1 MKKFILSL
9 FASML
14 VTTAIFAQ
22 AQSGTTTTPAN
33 PVDAKVKFKQ
43 ESIDFGKTK
52 LNKPVSVDFE
62 FTNTSK
68 EPVLVE
74 TARASCGCTT
84 PTWTKEP
91 ILPGKKGKIT
101 AGYSAN
107 SVGQQNKT
115 IWVKLKGVDQDKEL
129 HLTGT
134 VEN

>member
-9 FASML
+9 FAAML
-14 VTTAIFAQ
+14 VTTALWAQ
-22 AQSGTTTTPAN
+22 TQPGN
-33 PVDAKVKFKQ
+33 PVDAKVKFAK

-52 LNKPVSVDFE
+52 LNKPVSVDYE
-62 FTNTSK
+62 FTNVSK
-68 EPVLVE
+68 EPIIIE
-74 TARASCGCTT
+74 SARASCGCTT

-91 ILPGKKGKIT
+91 VLPGKKGKIT

-115 IWVKLKGVDQDKEL
+115 IWVKVKGVDQDKEL

>member
-9 FASML
+9 FASVL

-22 AQSGTTTTPAN
+22 TSAPSTN

-52 LNKPVSVDFE
+52 LNKPVSVDYE

>member
-14 VTTAIFAQ
+14 LTTALWAQ
-22 AQSGTTTTPAN
+22 TQNGN

-43 ESIDFGKTK
+43 ETIDFGKTK

-62 FTNTSK
+62 FTNTTK
-68 EPVLVE
+68 EPVLIE

-101 AGYSAN
+101 ASYSAN

-115 IWVKLKGVDQDKEL
+115 VWVRLKGIDQDKEL

>member
-1 MKKFILSL
+1 MKKLLLSL
-9 FASML
+9 FASVL
-14 VTTAIFAQ
+14 VSTALFAQ
-22 AQSGTTTTPAN
+22 APAPSTN

-52 LNKPVSVDFE
+52 LNKPVSVDYD

>member
-9 FASML
+9 FASVL

-22 AQSGTTTTPAN
+22 APSTN

-52 LNKPVSVDFE
+52 LNKPVSVDYE

>member
-14 VTTAIFAQ
+14 LTTALWAQ
-22 AQSGTTTTPAN
+22 TQTGN
-33 PVDAKVKFKQ
+33 PVDTKVKFKQ
-43 ESIDFGKTK
+43 ETIDFGKTK

-62 FTNTSK
+62 FTNTTK
-68 EPVLVE
+68 EPVLIE

-91 ILPGKKGKIT
+91 VLPGKKGKIT

-115 IWVKLKGVDQDKEL
+115 IWVRLKGVDQDKEL